1 MNGDRIVTDA
11 NAAFQAR
18 FGDTP
23 RWIDV
28 LANGNRVLRNQ
39 VQKLKTLDGERSFH
53 VLDHWPGDETEELY
67 FFPVDDEQ
75 QVTTQSYWDLF
86 EHLSVPL
93 IKLSTKGVITSVNAA
108 ARSLFG
114 KKINI
119 GHDISEVFISN
130 QQSAISSRYWLGFQ
144 TYLKAKF
151 GTNPLFYNFQTPN
164 LGRFFKRP

>member
-1 MNGDRIVTDA
+1 
-11 NAAFQAR
+11 
-18 FGDTP
+18 
-23 RWIDV
+23 
-28 LANGNRVLRNQ
+28 
-39 VQKLKTLDGERSFH
+39 
-53 VLDHWPGDETEELY
+53 LY

-130 QQSAISSRYWLGFQ
+130 QQSLLAWISDVSEGKVWNKPIVLQLPNAKSGTIFQAALSRVFDGQEHVLIAAIC
-144 TYLKAKF
+144 AKPENA
-151 GTNPLFYNFQTPN
+151 GHWSACRWR
-164 LGRFFKRP
+164 GA